1 MFIRY
6 ASAHFCSPA
15 SYHTFLLYPIFPFHL
30 RSLLS
35 WGRLAV
41 RNLTLDR
48 SFKDLMP
55 HDQGYSSLPVTS
67 QNQGTKPGP
76 TGGHLCHPQ
85 PRRRVFLSRDQRLA
99 VSVLDRIPR
108 CTVPCLY
115 RAFYPLH
122 MTIASRE
129 ERSATIRVRCDRLDS
144 TT

>member
-6 ASAHFCSPA
+6 ASARPCSPA
-15 SYHTFLLYPIFPFHL
+15 PYHTFFLCLIFPFHL
-30 RSLLS
+30 RSLLG

-48 SFKDLMP
+48 SFKNLMP
-55 HDQGYSSLPVTS
+55 HDQGYSTLPLCPQRKS
-67 QNQGTKPGP
+67 PKPGP

-85 PRRRVFLSRDQRLA
+85 PRRRVFSSRDPRLA
-99 VSVLDRIPR
+99 VSVLDRISR
-108 CTVPCLY
+108 YAVPFLY

-122 MTIASRE
+122 MTIASQE
-129 ERSATIRVRCDRLDS
+129 ERSDIIRVRCDRLDS